1 MSGTYQ
7 NNTLLI
13 YPDRTSVMTMSS
25 DELWS
30 LHKSGIRKHGDPT
43 RLIEFARAYEKR
55 SHSLGIL
62 FLEMEALALQM
73 VSLTFQTKNEEAT
86 TVRKRFV
93 NLRNRLQSRREYL
106 FYYCCLGTLAEAMD
120 QQAKAVSF
128 LLKAVEYYDQSHADA
143 TFYAQVCHGLTN
155 AYFKSGLYPEALHW
169 TLIVLDLQES
179 GAVSSSP
186 HSYYLAALIYQQAG
200 DKTRAAEFVDF
211 MRRKCG
217 ELNDDLFEA
226 RILLLDASELL
237 NCADDDTAKIAAGL
251 DIARQAVRKL
261 ERQHHFSTVCEALLI
276 QVSALRR
283 LRRFDDTRAILEG
296 PALNSAST
304 PWIVAARM
312 KEYGQLLLENGEPA
326 AAVEKLLPLEAE
338 WMHGLDGEDK
348 CEVMEVLSKAFLQLD
363 QLERARAYT
372 QKYHETM
379 LQLHSIEF
387 QRRIAQAEIQKE
399 IRRAEREVQN
409 LRSELQ
415 NANDHIRD
423 SDARLT
429 ELTIRLDRNREQLT
443 TIKQQIYDIAAKSVG
458 RRRYFAENLINMI
471 DASIDDLDESGR
483 ELDISG
489 AFVDILTNLSTH
501 CPELTATELKVC
513 VYLRM
518 ALSSK
523 EIASILCKSHETIR
537 SHRRNIRR
545 KLKPGKRNLAAFL
558 MELGNKEVNNGA
570 PR

>member
-1 MSGTYQ
+1 MKNMEESTR
-7 NNTLLI
+7 I
-13 YPDRTSVMTMSS
+13 YPEPTTVLAMNP

-43 RLIEFARAYEKR
+43 CLIEFAQAYER
-55 SHSLGIL
+55 RARSLGIL
-62 FLEMEALALQM
+62 FLEMEALVLQM
-73 VSLTFQTKNEEAT
+73 VSLTFQGKIDEVAN
-86 TVRKRFV
+86 VRKRFLD
-93 NLRNRLQSRREYL
+93 LRTRLHTRREFL
-106 FYYCCLGTLAEAMD
+106 FFYCCLGTLSEAMD
-120 QQAKAVSF
+120 QQAKAVSY
-128 LLKAVEYYDQSHADA
+128 LLKAAEFYDNNPEDA
-143 TFYAQVCHGLTN
+143 RIYAQVCHSLTN
-155 AYFKSGLYPEALHW
+155 VYFKSGMFPEALHW
-169 TLIVLDLQES
+169 MLIVLELQENR
-179 GAVSSSP
+179 VVRSSP
-186 HSYYLAALIYQQAG
+186 NSYYVAALIYQKAG
-200 DKTRAAEFVDF
+200 DKTRAAEFIQL
-211 MRRKCG
+211 MRRMCR
-217 ELNDDLFEA
+217 DLKDEHFEA

-237 NCADDDTAKIAAGL
+237 NCGDNDAASIEAALDTAE
-251 DIARQAVRKL
+251 QAVQML
-261 ERQHHFSTVCEALLI
+261 ELQHHFSTVCEAQLI
-276 QVSALRR
+276 QISALRR
-283 LRRFDDTRAILEG
+283 LRRFAEMRSILDG
-296 PALNSAST
+296 PELNSATT

-312 KEYGQLLLENGEPA
+312 KEYGHLLLESGEPA
-326 AAVEKLLPLEAE
+326 AAVEKLLLLEEE
-338 WMHGLDGEDK
+338 WLHGLDGEDK
-348 CEVMEVLSKAFLQLD
+348 CVVMEVLSKAYLQLD
-363 QLERARAYT
+363 QLELARTYT

-379 LQLHSIEF
+379 LQSHSIEF
-387 QRRIAQAEIQKE
+387 QRQIAQAEIQKE

-415 NANDHIRD
+415 SANDHIRD

-483 ELDISG
+483 ELDIGG
-489 AFVDILTNLSTH
+489 AFTEVLTNLSTH

-545 KLKPGKRNLAAFL
+545 KLKPGKRNLAAYL
-558 MELGNKEVNNGA
+558 MELGNKEVATGM
-570 PR
+570 PTGG

>member
-1 MSGTYQ
+1 MNKQYE
-7 NNTLLI
+7 NETLLF
-13 YPDRTSVMTMSS
+13 YPDRSSVLAMSP

-30 LHKSGIRKHGDPT
+30 LHKKGVRKHGDPT
-43 RLIEFARAYEKR
+43 SLMEFARAYEQR
-55 SHSLGIL
+55 THSLGIM

-73 VSLTFQTKNEEAT
+73 VSLTFQDKHAEVKK
-86 TVRKRFV
+86 VRKRFV
-93 NLRNRLQSRREYL
+93 EMRPGLQTRRENL
-106 FYYCCLGTLAEAMD
+106 FYHCCLGTLAEAMD
-120 QQAKAVSF
+120 QRAEAVSW
-128 LLKAVEYYDQSHADA
+128 LLKAVEYYDRCQEDA
-143 TFYAQVCHGLTN
+143 KIYAQVCHSLTSV
-155 AYFKSGLYPEALHW
+155 YYKSGMFPEALHW

-179 GAVSSSP
+179 GTVWSSP
-186 HSYYLAALIYQQAG
+186 HSYFFAAQIYQKAG
-200 DKTRAAEFVDF
+200 DKTRAAEFVQL
-211 MRRKCG
+211 MRRMCR
-217 ELNDDLFEA
+217 ELKDEHFEA
-226 RILLLDASELL
+226 RILLLDACELL
-237 NCADDDTAKIAAGL
+237 KCADDDSASMEAALQTAE
-251 DIARQAVRKL
+251 QAVCML
-261 ERQHHFSTVCEALLI
+261 EQQHHFSTICEAQLI

-283 LRRFDDTRAILEG
+283 LYRYAEARAILDG
-296 PALNSAST
+296 PELNSTTT
-304 PWIVAARM
+304 PWIVAGRM
-312 KEYGQLLLENGEPA
+312 REYGRLLLDSGEPA
-326 AAVEKLLPLEAE
+326 AAVEKLLPLEAD

-348 CEVMEVLSKAFLQLD
+348 CELMEALSKAYLQLD
-363 QLERARAYT
+363 QLERARTYT

-399 IRRAEREVQN
+399 IRRAEWEVGQ
-409 LRSELQ
+409 LRTELQ
-415 NANDHIRD
+415 SANDHIRD

-483 ELDISG
+483 ELDIGG
-489 AFVDILTNLSTH
+489 AFTDVLTNLSTQ

-545 KLKPGKRNLAAFL
+545 KLKPGKRNLAAYL
-558 MELGNKEVNNGA
+558 MELGNKEVTNGVHK
-570 PR
+570 